1 MHYYCVWRGG
11 CLHYILLGLNLSLE
25 FVVLSEGERAC
36 IESQVM
42 SNALE
47 HYHNFLLVIERW
59 TLVVAGNEKA
69 YIRLFNAFQQGHND
83 LATVFTIAAAG
94 GLFQDDVCFSFFFWK
109 GGFYVGS
116 RMVSS

>member
-1 MHYYCVWRGG
+1 M
-11 CLHYILLGLNLSLE
+11 E
-25 FVVLSEGERAC
+25 P
-36 IESQVM
+36 QVM

-69 YIRLFNAFQQGHND
+69 YILLFNAFQQGHND

-94 GLFQDDVCFSFFFWK
+94 GLFQDDVCFSFFFGK
-109 GGFYVGS
+109 EGFMLARAWFLYKS
-116 RMVSS
+116 RISRIDSRYETLKT